1 MSSFVILKPDC
12 VREHK
17 VGELIVRL
25 EAAGFRI
32 HEIFNMDLKA
42 DEVADIYKDHVGK
55 DFYAGL
61 EEQMMSGTS
70 IVMNIIGP
78 VELIRNVALQIR
90 EDYCRENPNNLIHAS
105 DSPKAAERELE
116 IFGMDNA

>member
-42 DEVADIYKDHVGK
+42 DEVADIYKEHREK
-55 DFYAGL
+55 DFYPRL

-70 IVMNIIGP
+70 IVMNVIGP

-90 EDYCRENPNNLIHAS
+90 QDYQRENPDNLIHAS
-105 DSPKAAERELE
+105 DSPQAAERELE